1 MDKSMQKVKERFV
14 EHFSSRIGPGWQ
26 ELLVQFFDEVFDRL
40 TSHGIDSSDVSFKD
54 FDVKEKR
61 GSICVWTNFM
71 DQVDDIVDRYEQKS
85 NTVCDV
91 CGQAGRLNSGSNAW
105 LSVRCDEHQIF

>member
-1 MDKSMQKVKERFV
+1 MQKVKERFV
-14 EHFSSRIGPGWQ
+14 EHFSSRIGPGWR

-40 TSHGIDSSDVSFKD
+40 ASHRIEFSDVSFDD

-61 GSICVWTNFM
+61 GSIRVWTNFM
-71 DQVDDIVDRYEQKS
+71 DQVEDIVDRYEQKS
-85 NTVCDV
+85 VNVCDV

-105 LSVRCDEHQIF
+105 FSVRCDKHQIF